1 MSQSR
6 HFERR
11 NEATSSQLMITETW
25 AHPRRKENLH
35 QMEFHFLRLSTKQVS
50 DSERETAAEYNELA
64 DN

>member
-1 MSQSR
+1 
-6 HFERR
+6 
-11 NEATSSQLMITETW
+11 MITETW